1 MKRKTRI
8 DEATISANIR
18 LDKRRKRANG
28 TYPVKLEVYFKGIKK
43 RYDLKTYFSLE
54 DWEKMNSPK
63 LKDSDLKKS
72 KSSLELGKSK
82 ATKIIDDL
90 KNDFSFSSFEQL
102 FFNKPH
108 KKTNLK
114 EDVYAYFEKHIKN
127 LQKNEQYGYA
137 ESFNST
143 LTNLRVFSTKLS
155 FKNLTPDKL
164 YEFENSM
171 VLNDKHSSAATIAIY
186 MRNIRRIYNLAID
199 EGIVKREDYP
209 FGQQSKKKYQIREG
223 RNFKKALGEDVIK
236 RICEYKTYSDEQERA
251 RDIWIFSF
259 VCNGMNL
266 TDICRLKYE
275 NINSEFFY
283 FERRKIDGRQRK
295 HVPIEVYLID
305 KAKEIIAKWGNK
317 TEDSNDFIFPF
328 LQNGQT
334 EKEKRKIVK
343 NLTRSIN
350 YYTKKIGIDLK
361 LNINLTSGVSRHS
374 YCTILRY
381 HGVPDTEIGESV
393 GHTSPKT
400 TSNYFAQF
408 NQERKKTTAS
418 IINNIF

>member
-1 MKRKTRI
+1 
-8 DEATISANIR
+8 
-18 LDKRRKRANG
+18 
-28 TYPVKLEVYFKGIKK
+28 
-43 RYDLKTYFSLE
+43 
-54 DWEKMNSPK
+54 
-63 LKDSDLKKS
+63 
-72 KSSLELGKSK
+72 
-82 ATKIIDDL
+82 
-90 KNDFSFSSFEQL
+90 
-102 FFNKPH
+102 
-108 KKTNLK
+108 
-114 EDVYAYFEKHIKN
+114 
-127 LQKNEQYGYA
+127 
-137 ESFNST
+137 
-143 LTNLRVFSTKLS
+143 
-155 FKNLTPDKL
+155 
-164 YEFENSM
+164 
-171 VLNDKHSSAATIAIY
+171 
-186 MRNIRRIYNLAID
+186 
-199 EGIVKREDYP
+199 
-209 FGQQSKKKYQIREG
+209 
-223 RNFKKALGEDVIK
+223 
-236 RICEYKTYSDEQERA
+236 
-251 RDIWIFSF
+251 
-259 VCNGMNL
+259 MNL